1 MDNEQFFIQRLAT
14 LRKQKG
20 ASARDMSLSVGQN
33 VNYVNHIE
41 RGKMFPSM
49 TGFFALCDYLGVT
62 PRDFFDT
69 DTEHPAKLNIL
80 MRSLKKLDAESLNL
94 ISDVTAKILNGEK
107 RAEHIE
113 Q

>member
-1 MDNEQFFIQRLAT
+1 MDYEQFFMNRVAE

-20 ASARDMSLSVGQN
+20 VSARDMSLSVGQN

-62 PRDFFDT
+62 PQDFFDA
-69 DTEHPAKLNIL
+69 DTERPAKLNAL
-80 MRSLKKLDAESLNL
+80 TENLKKLDEDAPDGITN
-94 ISDVTAKILNGEK
+94 VVEK
-107 RAEHIE
+107 MLSK
-113 Q
+113 

>member
-69 DTEHPAKLNIL
+69 ETEHPAKLNALIGN
-80 MRSLKKLDAESLNL
+80 LKKLDEDALDR
-94 ISDVTAKILNGEK
+94 IAGVVEK
-107 RAEHIE
+107 ML
-113 Q
+113 